1 MKPHSVLSTSVTSV
15 VLVKQFLA
23 CPTRIC
29 VSHLK
34 ASCKSRA
41 LFPSE
46 TAAPFL
52 PFLSAQGWNT
62 DPQNDNR
69 SCSVAPKIISTS
81 QIELLRKSRSLFK
94 ILFPSGAREKECF
107 LLSKIVDVRKHERK
121 NVAQR
126 RVAVQAPQSACAF
139 SNSSEANV
147 LPPLPPFV
155 LLFSYHSTHLL

>member
-121 NVAQR
+121 KCG
-126 RVAVQAPQSACAF
+126 SEEGGCASPTVCVYF
-139 SNSSEANV
+139 
-147 LPPLPPFV
+147 F
-155 LLFSYHSTHLL
+155 